1 MKSTSPSSDQMQF
14 LAPTLREMCNPKE
27 PLYQLAEKIDW
38 QSIEGELSP
47 LYADFGRPAKPI
59 RLMVGL
65 HLLKH
70 MYNLGDETVVKTWV
84 RDPYFQ
90 FFTGENVFQWKV
102 PLEPSDMVHFRK
114 RVGEKGIEQ
123 ILALTIKVHGKKAE
137 ETEVIIDTTVQ
148 EKNITHPTDV
158 KLYSRIMEHCWK
170 IADKEE
176 IELRQRYSRVRKRYL
191 YLQRF
196 RKSKTRYKEAIKAE
210 RRMRVLAGRLVRE
223 LLRKIPKGSFGKYAK
238 RFDVFMKVLHQGKG
252 DKDKIYSI
260 HEPDVYCISKGKEAK
275 KYEFGCKSSLVV
287 TKSSGICVGAMSFAE
302 NLYDG
307 HTLPQVLDQ
316 TERLVEK
323 RPSLALVDL
332 GYKGV
337 DFVGETKILR
347 AGRVGNSLKGSA
359 YYRMRKKLARRSSIE
374 PDIGHMKARFRLGRN
389 YLAGVV
395 GDSLNVMLAGAAWN
409 LVKWMNGILA
419 RLFTAWK
426 KWLSGI
432 FKWFAVSKRPAFS
445 GFLQFQGSF

>member
-1 MKSTSPSSDQMQF
+1 MKSTTPDSSQMQF

-27 PLYQLAEKIDW
+27 PLYRLSEKIDW
-38 QSIEGELSP
+38 PSIENELSP

-70 MYNLGDETVVKTWV
+70 MYNLGDETVVKAWV
-84 RDPYFQ
+84 LNPYYQ
-90 FFTGENVFQWKV
+90 FFTGESVFQWKV
-102 PLEPSDMVHFRK
+102 PVEPSDMVHFRK
-114 RVGEKGIEQ
+114 RIGEKGIER
-123 ILALTIKVHGKKAE
+123 ILAATIKIHGQKAE
-137 ETEVIIDTTVQ
+137 ESEVIVDTTVQ

-158 KLYSRIMEHCWK
+158 KLYSRIIEHCWR

-176 IELRQRYSRVRKRYL
+176 VELRQRYSLVRKRYL

-196 RKSKTRYKEAIKAE
+196 RKSKTRYKEAVWAE
-210 RRMRVLAGRLVRE
+210 RRLRVLAGRLTRE
-223 LLRKIPKGSFGKYAK
+223 LLRKIPKGRFGKYAK
-238 RFDVFMKVLHQGKG
+238 RFDVFMQVLHQQKG
-252 DKDKIYSI
+252 DRDKIYSI

-302 NLYDG
+302 NKYDG
-307 HTLPQVLDQ
+307 HTLPEVLEQ

-323 RPSLALVDL
+323 RPTLALVDL

-337 DFVGETKILR
+337 DFVGSTKILR
-347 AGRVGNSLKGSA
+347 AGRIGNTLKGSA
-359 YYRMRKKLARRSSIE
+359 HYRMRKKLARRSSIE
-374 PDIGHMKARFRLGRN
+374 PGIGHMKARFRLGRN
-389 YLAGVV
+389 YLAGIV

-409 LVKWMNGILA
+409 LVKWMNGVLA
-419 RLFTAWK
+419 RLFLTLGHWLHWVMGAVKAWRVTP
-426 KWLSGI
+426 
-432 FKWFAVSKRPAFS
+432 FFALPT
-445 GFLQFQGSF
+445 FQGTF

>member
-1 MKSTSPSSDQMQF
+1 MQF